1 MKKFII
7 CFLIAILL
15 VIGICFF
22 KYKTEAIEC
31 WWGVM
36 YPSLS
41 YIAFEDEDTSVA
53 KISSSDTDYMP
64 STTDTEEIQYKIA
77 IVEWLNKLFSF

>member
-7 CFLIAILL
+7 CFFIAILL

-53 KISSSDTDYMP
+53 KISSSDKDYLYIP
-64 STTDTEEIQYKIA
+64 DTKIKTK
-77 IVEWLNKLFSF
+77 IFIIEWLKDKISF

>member
-41 YIAFEDEDTSVA
+41 YIAFEDEDTSIA
-53 KISSSDTDYMP
+53 KISSSDKDYLYIP
-64 STTDTEEIQYKIA
+64 DTKIKTKVF
-77 IVEWLNKLFSF
+77 IIEWLKDKISF

>member
-41 YIAFEDEDTSVA
+41 YIAFEDEDTSIA
-53 KISSSDTDYMP
+53 KISLSDKDYLYIP
-64 STTDTEEIQYKIA
+64 DTKIKTKVF
-77 IVEWLNKLFSF
+77 IIEWLKDKISF

>member
-41 YIAFEDEDTSVA
+41 YIAFEDEDTSIA
-53 KISSSDTDYMP
+53 KISSSDKDYLYIP
-64 STTDTEEIQYKIA
+64 DTKIKTK
-77 IVEWLNKLFSF
+77 IFIIEWLKDKISF

>member
-53 KISSSDTDYMP
+53 KISSSDKDYLYIP
-64 STTDTEEIQYKIA
+64 DTKIKTK
-77 IVEWLNKLFSF
+77 IFIIEWLKDKISF

>member
-7 CFLIAILL
+7 CFFIAILL

-53 KISSSDTDYMP
+53 KISSSDKDYLYIP
-64 STTDTEEIQYKIA
+64 DTKVKTKIF
-77 IVEWLNKLFSF
+77 IIEWLKDKISF

>member
-7 CFLIAILL
+7 CFLIVILL

-31 WWGVM
+31 WWGIM

-41 YIAFEDEDTSVA
+41 YIAFEDGDTSIA
-53 KISSSDTDYMP
+53 KISSSDKDYLYIP
-64 STTDTEEIQYKIA
+64 DTKIKTK
-77 IVEWLNKLFSF
+77 IFIIEWLKDKISF